1 MLLLYLSDIKWWFT
15 LKYLFVIDM
24 PFLDKAFLEELEALD
39 TEDCDP
45 TIFYHENPRQT
56 DR

>member
-15 LKYLFVIDM
+15 LKCLYVIDM
-24 PFLDKAFLEELEALD
+24 PFLDKAFLKELEALD

-45 TIFYHENPRQT
+45 TIFYHESPRQT